1 MALNPALKR
10 QFEAAAEADG
20 LVEQQKKARGR
31 EIGTVQ
37 MYDKGKGFGF
47 IHDADKEKL
56 FVHQSQIVAAG
67 FRRLEEGQ
75 KVSFLRGENRG
86 KPWAEDIRNP
96 DGSNIAFEE
105 KVEEVSA
112 SLAKKRRQQLKEQWR
127 NFFDIPQYALKAHG
141 ESLPIHASNQDSF
154 VMGDVVPQLGKVFA
168 LCHGCCAAGGRGNEC
183 TAYLKEKLA
192 KYISKGYE
200 DKGDAG
206 VALASAFEVVESE
219 FMERA
224 QMKSITDGAQVS
236 LSLFVH
242 ALNTAG
248 QPCVQLWQCGVGGA
262 VPILCN
268 AEGMAARLLEPH
280 TTKKATQQLEEA
292 GYVVSESGTAQV
304 VFAEVGQHKPTD
316 MFKLPAMRLIG
327 GRPFKTSKKSPVH
340 SKAEVRKVREWRCVA
355 GEELFLLLVS
365 PEVASVLSDQDVVN
379 AALDAWGSNHEALD
393 GSEVAAKAVV
403 RTAQAQGPAT
413 DMLQCLCVQFW
424 WQEKPLQR
432 LLARRADRRKS
443 GTGGGE
449 LAAKPKDDLDDMFG

>member
-1 MALNPALKR
+1 MNPALKR

-47 IHDADKEKL
+47 IYDADKEKL
-56 FVHQSQIVAAG
+56 FVHQSQIVSAG

-86 KPWAEDIRNP
+86 KPWAEDVRNP
-96 DGSNIAFEE
+96 DGTNIVFEE

-154 VMGDVVPQLGKVFA
+154 IMGDVVPQLGKVFA
-168 LCHGCCAAGGRGNEC
+168 LCHGCCAVGGRGNEC
-183 TAYLKEKLA
+183 TSYLKDKMA
-192 KYISKGYE
+192 KHISKGYE
-200 DKGDAG
+200 DKGDAA
-206 VALASAFEVVESE
+206 VALASAFEVAESE
-219 FMERA
+219 FIERA
-224 QMKSITDGAQVS
+224 KMKSLTDGAEVS

-242 ALNTAG
+242 ALNASG

-262 VPILCN
+262 VPILCT
-268 AEGMAARLLEPH
+268 AEGMPVRLLEPH

-292 GYVVSESGTAQV
+292 GYIVSENGTPQT

-316 MFKLPAMRLIG
+316 MFKLPAMRLMG
-327 GRPFKTSKKSPVH
+327 GRPFKTSKRSPVH
-340 SKAEVRKVREWRCVA
+340 GKAEVRKVREWRCVA
-355 GEELFLLLVS
+355 GEELFLVLVS
-365 PEVASVLSDQDVVN
+365 AEVASVLSDQDIVN
-379 AALDAWGSNHEALD
+379 VALDAWGSNPEALD
-393 GSEVAAKAVV
+393 GWEAAAKAVV

-413 DMLQCLCVQFW
+413 DTLQCLCVQLW

-432 LLARRADRRKS
+432 LLARRADRIKS

-449 LAAKPKDDLDDMFG
+449 PVSKPKEKDDFDMFG